1 MREPGHSARPATS
14 PPTCS
19 PPRSWR
25 SPSGLELFAEIG
37 GLDLRITAHLSGSPA
52 SNDLTEV
59 EYTNFRGEAEHEVDV
74 VLDHQDRQVAFP
86 EHRGQ
91 RVTEA
96 LPLLTIESGG
106 RLVQQQNRRVEGE
119 RTGDLDQP
127 CLTEWQADHSAFCDV
142 RDSQHLDHGIDRL
155 GLFSTRASESP
166 SGDNIPPEPAPGMP
180 RPPRQHNVI
189 PHAEG
194 SEDLGV
200 LKGPGQA
207 SLGSLLGTGRPHVLA
222 VEDDGT
228 LRRTQQARQHREES
242 ALAVAVPAY

>member
-1 MREPGHSARPATS
+1 MREPGHMSRRATC
-14 PPTCS
+14 PPTCA

-59 EYTNFRGEAEHEVDV
+59 EDTNFRGDAEHEVDV

-106 RLVQQQNRRVEGE
+106 RLVQQQNSRVEGE

-127 CLTEWQADHSAFCDV
+127 CLTEWQADHPAFCDA
-142 RDSQHLDHGIDRL
+142 RASPHLDHGTDPL
-155 GLFSTRASESP
+155 GRSTTPPSNSP
-166 SGDNIPPEPAPGMP
+166 TP
-180 RPPRQHNVI
+180 
-189 PHAEG
+189 
-194 SEDLGV
+194 
-200 LKGPGQA
+200 
-207 SLGSLLGTGRPHVLA
+207 
-222 VEDDGT
+222 
-228 LRRTQQARQHREES
+228 
-242 ALAVAVPAY
+242 